1 MLLSLIIMPIS
12 EKALTHLNDALT
24 KLGLRSTR
32 QREVVYSVVAI
43 AKDHPTADEIFVR
56 SRMEMPTISL
66 ATVYNCLE
74 TLSECSLI
82 RQVNFEREST
92 RYEPNLQPHAHFYCD
107 QTGRVM
113 DVQLPDDL
121 FERLTGLLPAATSI
135 SSVELNFRGQL
146 PEGAVAL
153 RNPSSQSKI

>member
-1 MLLSLIIMPIS
+1 MPIS
-12 EKALTHLNDALT
+12 DTNLDTLNQALA

-56 SRMEMPTISL
+56 SRRAMPTISL

-74 TLSECSLI
+74 TLLECTLI

-92 RYEPNLQPHAHFYCD
+92 RYEPNLAPHAHFYCD
-107 QTGRVM
+107 KTGTVM
-113 DVQLPDDL
+113 DVHLPEDL
-121 FERLTGLLPAATSI
+121 FTRLTGLLPNSTSV
-135 SSVELNFRGQL
+135 SSVELNFRGSL
-146 PEGAVAL
+146 PDPAA
-153 RNPSSQSKI
+153 NFQN